1 MNKKGLLVSDFY
13 TSKEIE
19 NFLENI
25 KARKCIYYAS
35 DVLNLR
41 DQDLANLEM
50 YVYHAIEI
58 FRTLDIPADN
68 HFYSIF
74 RYNRSFIYKDWRL
87 SKLACIYLPMMGDP
101 TDISLIAQQQTYLID
116 RMLHFIHEKRQRQIT
131 LNR

>member
-1 MNKKGLLVSDFY
+1 MNKKGLLVSDSY
-13 TSKEIE
+13 TSKAIE
-19 NFLENI
+19 NFLEHI

-41 DQDLANLEM
+41 DQDLGDLER
-50 YVYHAIEI
+50 YVYHAIEV
-58 FRTLDIPADN
+58 FRTLDIPVDY

-74 RYNRSFIYKDWRL
+74 RYNENFLFKDWKL
-87 SKLACIYLPMMGDP
+87 SKLACIYLPLMGDP

-116 RMLHFIHEKRQRQIT
+116 QMLHFIHEKEQGRTT